1 MHKLRARMVA
11 AQPWRRT
18 LRIVGGSAVALA
30 LVACAH
36 VTTAAASVGSNVPGS
51 GQRAVPA
58 APQAPVAAIALLID
72 AGRFSDAEA
81 AIARALAQP
90 GTSTGEAGA
99 LRTERERMR
108 RIRLDFSLDRDQ
120 AMARVRKEVP
130 NLRDEEFARWDAAGL
145 IERRDIDGAR
155 RWFNRAP
162 SNLFLLSP
170 EAFARRT
177 PATPLFEGPMERAN
191 RHHRAVRDAA
201 HAGAPLPANRVRVTQ
216 SLVVDAD
223 AVPAGETLRAWIP
236 VPREIAGQ
244 QDGFRVIAS
253 TPASRLLV
261 PSSAPMRTVYLETVA
276 RAGEKTRFDVTYEV
290 AVHAQL
296 RGDAPPRAPAGAAAM
311 GPPTVDDLGERPPHI
326 VFTDAMRAFSRKV
339 VGDETDPWRITQ
351 KLYAAVDAI
360 PWAGALEYSTIPNIS
375 DYALHAGHA
384 DCGQQTL
391 LLMTLL
397 RLNGIPAR
405 WQSGMVFSDG
415 DYDNLHDWGWVH
427 VAPWGWIPMDVTT
440 GRLDD
445 PDPAI
450 AGFYLGGLD
459 AYRLAFNDDYG
470 RELVPAKQHPRS
482 DTVDSQRGEVEW
494 RGGNLYYDQWD
505 YTFKAMLLPN
515 SAQPTNASGHAPAR
529 P

>member
-1 MHKLRARMVA
+1 VHKFRARIVTVPA
-11 AQPWRRT
+11 WRRT
-18 LRIVGGSAVALA
+18 LHGIGRCAAASAVVAALAVLPAALA
-30 LVACAH
+30 LARQSDPSALAAVAPPA
-36 VTTAAASVGSNVPGS
+36 TSGAAAVGA
-51 GQRAVPA
+51 GQ
-58 APQAPVAAIALLID
+58 VAALVD
-72 AGRFSDAEA
+72 AGKFAAADKEIDRLLATGSLDDAA
-81 AIARALAQP
+81 SRAL
-90 GTSTGEAGA
+90 
-99 LRTERERMR
+99 RFERERMR
-108 RIRLDFSLDRDQ
+108 RIRLDFSLDRAQ
-120 AMARVRKEVP
+120 AIARVRKQVP
-130 NLRDEEFARWDAAGL
+130 DLTDAEFDKWDAAGL
-145 IERRDIDGAR
+145 LEKREIDGATR
-155 RWFNRAP
+155 YFARAP
-162 SNLFLLSP
+162 SNLFRLSP
-170 EAFARRT
+170 EAFARRV
-177 PATPLFEGPMERAN
+177 PPTPLLDGPMERAN
-191 RHHRAVRDAA
+191 PHHRAVLDAVR
-201 HAGAPLPANRVRVTQ
+201 AGTPLPARKVRVTQ
-216 SLVVDAD
+216 SLVVEAD
-223 AVPAGETLRAWIP
+223 AVPAGEMLHAWIP

-244 QDGFRVIAS
+244 QDGFRVVS
-253 TPASRLLV
+253 TTPAAHVLA
-261 PSSAPMRTVYLETVA
+261 PASAAMRTVSMEAPA
-276 RAGEKTRFDVTYEV
+276 RAGAETRFDVTYEV
-290 AVHAQL
+290 TVHAQM
-296 RGDAPPRAPAGAAAM
+296 RGDAPPRAPAAAAAM
-311 GPPTVDDLGERPPHI
+311 GAPTADDVAERPPHI

-351 KLYAAVDAI
+351 KLYAAVDRI

-470 RELVPAKQHPRS
+470 RDFVPAKQYPRS

-505 YTFKAMLLPN
+505 YTFVATP
-515 SAQPTNASGHAPAR
+515 QP
-529 P
+529 